1 METNYL
7 KTFYRVTRYIHS
19 RWKDKYPTFK
29 IRKENENYFQ
39 TLEEAQASVLA
50 TSKDYKLYAMVIT
63 ELPYGYPCTEEEYL
77 SRWVY
82 RADGSLNGCV
92 SYAELDQR
100 DEFPGLNELGT
111 GDELG
116 RMRIYRGRKPEE
128 VHFQRGDL
136 IEVLCYPANRFW
148 GNGYV
153 ELAIVVDLPPTV
165 DEISKQ
171 LEEYKG
177 THTGYNLTFHH
188 LGYEFEGAFL
198 DNYKVIAA
206 SNPGVVDHVPTIAAF
221 PLSRSVSSR
230 RKKMMVEQYKKY
242 LNKELK

>member
-29 IRKENENYFQ
+29 IRKEYENYFQ

-111 GDELG
+111 
-116 RMRIYRGRKPEE
+116 RGCLLSPGP
-128 VHFQRGDL
+128 Q
-136 IEVLCYPANRFW
+136 
-148 GNGYV
+148 
-153 ELAIVVDLPPTV
+153 
-165 DEISKQ
+165 
-171 LEEYKG
+171 
-177 THTGYNLTFHH
+177 THTGS
-188 LGYEFEGAFL
+188 ARRFL
-198 DNYKVIAA
+198 LYP
-206 SNPGVVDHVPTIAAF
+206 PGRD
-221 PLSRSVSSR
+221 SWSGW
-230 RKKMMVEQYKKY
+230 
-242 LNKELK
+242 

>member
-29 IRKENENYFQ
+29 IRKEYENYFQ

-128 VHFQRGDL
+128 VHFQRFL
-136 IEVLCYPANRFW
+136 I
-148 GNGYV
+148 
-153 ELAIVVDLPPTV
+153 IVMVIIVSLTSLDHV
-165 DEISKQ
+165 R
-171 LEEYKG
+171 YCR
-177 THTGYNLTFHH
+177 LTF
-188 LGYEFEGAFL
+188 
-198 DNYKVIAA
+198 K
-206 SNPGVVDHVPTIAAF
+206 STT
-221 PLSRSVSSR
+221 SVNKP
-230 RKKMMVEQYKKY
+230 RKFYI
-242 LNKELK
+242 LF

>member
-1 METNYL
+1 MRYL
-7 KTFYRVTRYIHS
+7 RI
-19 RWKDKYPTFK
+19 
-29 IRKENENYFQ
+29 
-39 TLEEAQASVLA
+39 
-50 TSKDYKLYAMVIT
+50 
-63 ELPYGYPCTEEEYL
+63 LP
-77 SRWVY
+77 W
-82 RADGSLNGCV
+82 
-92 SYAELDQR
+92 
-100 DEFPGLNELGT
+100 
-111 GDELG
+111 
-116 RMRIYRGRKPEE
+116 
-128 VHFQRGDL
+128 HFQRGDL

-148 GNGYV
+148 GNGYD